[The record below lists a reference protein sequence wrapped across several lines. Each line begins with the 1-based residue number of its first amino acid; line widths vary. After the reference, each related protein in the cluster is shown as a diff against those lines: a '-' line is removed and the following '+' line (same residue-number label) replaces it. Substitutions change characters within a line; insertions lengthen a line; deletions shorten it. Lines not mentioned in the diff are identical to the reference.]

1 MSNHPGEHSHYGIN
15 HQDQQSML
23 TPPDSGD
30 TTSTQPQP
38 HGRSRAPAPKVL
50 SCVLCAQRK
59 VKCDRKTPCSNCI
72 KAGATCVPTIPNPPR
87 RRKYR
92 VLGGEED
99 LKLRLKRYEK
109 LLLSF
114 GMTMHELDSGVTAE
128 TRRPMTKVMD
138 DLSIGGRVPDS
149 KEEQLWGPLSEEILE
164 GSSDDEFLEV
174 IPDDLL
180 TSADESSFLFPMLP
194 LHIDLTMLHPPPVQI
209 FQLWQAFVDNINPLC
224 KIIHTPT
231 VQQQILQASSNIYDL
246 SKPMQ
251 ALMFVIYAFAVTSMS
266 EPDCEKMFPG
276 EHRSSLLSK
285 WRYAAQRALIAADV
299 VKTTDMVVLQAFT
312 LFILCVRANYDS
324 QALLILSGVA
334 LRLAQV
340 QGLHREALLA
350 RKTVF
355 EAEIGRRL
363 WWQLIVLESR
373 EAEMYRV
380 STLTDPRQWDTK
392 LPANINDS
400 DLYPDMREAP
410 KDHNGTTEM
419 IFCLLRYEVGHFL
432 RTSPAL
438 NGSWQ
443 LFANQ
448 TIPYSQKEAVI
459 NSLESIL
466 QQKYLQYLDDVI
478 PLHFLSLRV
487 SRAFRNRLR
496 LVSLHPRKNPSR
508 STPMSPHEK
517 STLFNL
523 CLEIIQ
529 TDNEGHRTE
538 SIQKYVWHINAQF
551 QADAFI
557 YLVNELRGYPIGD
570 SADRAWAQVLEAFN
584 YRQELLTGGGMKNEL
599 VAAIGNLTLKAWSA
613 RESAYARMGQVPPE
627 GTMPMPILSL
637 KALRI
642 KPGNETMEFP
652 AGSFGHEI
660 LPQGS
665 DTNVFPAEQMMS
677 GDGGEVMD
685 VNTNIDWAYW
695 NELIQNYAEASATS
709 HSEGQQR
716 QR

>member
-1 MSNHPGEHSHYGIN
+1 
-15 HQDQQSML
+15 ML
-23 TPPDSGD
+23 TPPDSTEAD
-30 TTSTQPQP
+30 QSKAPSQPYPQP
-38 HGRSRAPAPKVL
+38 HRQHHIPTSKIL

-59 VKCDRKTPCSNCI
+59 VKCDRKTPCSNCV
-72 KAGATCVPTIPNPPR
+72 KAGATCIPTVPNPPR

-114 GMTMHELDSGVTAE
+114 GMSIQELDSGVTAE
-128 TRRPMTKVMD
+128 TRRPMTKAMD
-138 DLSIGGRVPDS
+138 DLSIGGRVTASRD
-149 KEEQLWGPLSEEILE
+149 EQLWVPLSEDILE

-180 TSADESSFLFPMLP
+180 SSADESSFLFPMMA
-194 LHIDLTMLHPPPVQI
+194 LHIDLTMLHPSQVQI
-209 FQLWQAFVDNINPLC
+209 FQLWQAFVDNVNPLC
-224 KIIHTPT
+224 KIIHAPT
-231 VQQQILQASSNIYDL
+231 MQQKILQASGNLYDL

-251 ALMFVIYAFAVTSMS
+251 ALMFVIYAFAVTSMN
-266 EPDCEKMFPG
+266 EQECERMFPG
-276 EHRSSLLSK
+276 EHRSSLLTK
-285 WRYAAQRALIAADV
+285 WRYGAQRALIAADV
-299 VKTTDMVVLQAFT
+299 VKTTDIVVLQAFT
-312 LFILCVRANYDS
+312 LFILCVRATYDS
-324 QALLILSGVA
+324 QSLLILSGVA
-334 LRLAQV
+334 FRLAQV

-350 RKTVF
+350 KKTVF

-373 EAEMYRV
+373 EAEMSRV

-400 DLYPDMREAP
+400 DLYPDMREPP

-419 IFCLLRYEVGHFL
+419 IFCLLRYEVGQFQ

-448 TIPYSQKEAVI
+448 SIPYAQKEAVI

-496 LVSLHPRKNPSR
+496 LLSLHPRKNPSR
-508 STPMSPHEK
+508 TTLMSPHEK

-529 TDNEGHRTE
+529 TDNDGHRKE
-538 SIQKYVWHINAQF
+538 SIQKYIWHINAQF

-557 YLVNELRGYPIGD
+557 YLVNELKAFPVGD
-570 SADRAWAQVLEAFN
+570 SADRAWVQVLEAFN
-584 YRQELLTGGGMKNEL
+584 YRPELLSGGGMRNEL
-599 VAAIGNLTLKAWSA
+599 VTAIGNLILKAWSA
-613 RESAYARMGQVPPE
+613 RENAYVRMNQALPE
-627 GTMPMPILSL
+627 GAMPMAILSL

-642 KPGNETMEFP
+642 KPGTELMEFQGDFSSEEDLSQGQSTD
-652 AGSFGHEI
+652 AFHRS
-660 LPQGS
+660 PQIV
-665 DTNVFPAEQMMS
+665 T
-677 GDGGEVMD
+677 GDGDDMTMD
-685 VNTNIDWAYW
+685 VNTVDWAYW
-695 NELIQNYAEASATS
+695 NELIHNYTEAAATESAG
-709 HSEGQQR
+709 GQDR